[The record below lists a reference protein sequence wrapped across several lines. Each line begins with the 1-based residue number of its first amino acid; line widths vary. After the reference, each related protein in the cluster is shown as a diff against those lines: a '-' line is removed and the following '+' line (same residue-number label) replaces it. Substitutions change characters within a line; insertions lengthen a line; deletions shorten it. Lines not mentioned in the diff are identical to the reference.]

1 MKLYSAGSTV
11 DQIFQNIKELN
22 HEPPIMSY
30 NSKTAICIDATG
42 SMGSVLPKVIQVV
55 QGAIPDIYKTIEMEK
70 VQGSF
75 ELKIVIYRNYSS
87 GVQLLLQY
95 TNFESKSEPLVN
107 WLNGIRVNG
116 GQGNEAIEVC
126 FQHINSL

>member
-11 DQIFQNIKELN
+11 DKIFQNIKELN

-55 QGAIPDIYKTIEMEK
+55 QGAIPDIYKTIEM
-70 VQGSF
+70 
-75 ELKIVIYRNYSS
+75 
-87 GVQLLLQY
+87 
-95 TNFESKSEPLVN
+95 
-107 WLNGIRVNG
+107 
-116 GQGNEAIEVC
+116 
-126 FQHINSL
+126 